1 MWWIMET
8 RRYGM
13 LPADV
18 YRLTGVAEPHI
29 SPDGT
34 RVAYQ
39 VWWVDEEENSYRG
52 AIWSAAL
59 SGPASDGGA
68 PPRRLTWSERREAA
82 PRWSPDG
89 KWLAFTSS
97 RDGSRD
103 GHDGGK
109 EPQQLY
115 VMPADGG
122 EARRLTDG
130 GEDVSQ
136 LAWSPDSTRIAFTR
150 RVPDDPEEDERKR
163 APRRVRRL
171 FYKLDGAGWLTDRR
185 AHIFVASLD
194 GGDVRQLT
202 DGDCEDSL
210 PAWSP
215 DGGQIAFSSMRGQR
229 WDAELRDRIYLVSAD
244 GGEPVALTGTDGS
257 CAGASFSPDGTRIAH
272 YFDLDDGTDPH
283 NTQIAVI
290 AADGSDHRLLTAKL
304 DRHCRPV
311 SDSMRLCWDSGRIVF
326 TAEDHGSR
334 HIYAVAADGSAEPEL
349 LVGGELVIAGFD
361 ARDGRVVSV
370 ASTHTAFPELHVA
383 EARSSAAAGRRLT
396 GVGAG
401 FAADRELA
409 EPERFTAE
417 RADSAATEETGV
429 DAWLVRPAGFTPG
442 GRYPV
447 LLSVHGGPFSQY
459 TTGFFDEF
467 QMYAAAGYAVLFAN
481 PRGSSGGSEEWGR
494 AIRGPVNGAGPGW
507 GTVDFQ
513 DLMNVVDT
521 ALRRYPLLDAE
532 RMGVLGGS
540 YGGFMT
546 SWIVSHTDRFK
557 AAIAERGVSNMVS
570 LFGSSDVF
578 WDFQRV
584 FGGPM
589 WEHPDAWRAM
599 SPASYADRIRTPLLI
614 IHSEQDLRCPIE
626 QGEHLFTLLRLMGR
640 ETELLRF
647 PAEGHELSRSGS
659 PRHRVQ
665 RFEAILEW
673 FGRYLA

>member
-1 MWWIMET
+1 MET

-13 LPADV
+13 LPADI
-18 YRLTGVAEPHI
+18 YRLTGVTEPHI

-59 SGPASDGGA
+59 DGPAPDSGA
-68 PPRRLTWSERREAA
+68 PPRRLTWGERRDAA

-89 KWLAFTSS
+89 NWLAFTSS
-97 RDGSRD
+97 RDG
-103 GHDGGK
+103 HGGDK
-109 EPQQLY
+109 SPRQLY

-130 GEDVSQ
+130 KEDVSQ

-150 RVPDDPEEDERKR
+150 RVPDDPEEDDRKR

-171 FYKLDGAGWLTDRR
+171 FYKFDGEGWLTGRR

-202 DGDCEDSL
+202 KGDCEDGE

-215 DGGQIAFSSMRGQR
+215 DGGQIAFSSMRGER
-229 WDAELRDRIYLVSAD
+229 WDIELRNRIYLVSAD

-257 CAGASFSPDGTRIAH
+257 CTGASFSPDGTRIAH
-272 YFDLDDGTDPH
+272 YYLPDDGTEPR

-290 AADGSDHRLLTAKL
+290 NSGGSDPRLLTAKL
-304 DRHCRPV
+304 DRECRPV
-311 SDSMRLCWDSGRIVF
+311 SDSMRLCWDNGRIVF
-326 TAEDHGSR
+326 TLEDHGSR
-334 HIYAVAADGSAEPEL
+334 HAYAVAADGSAQPQL
-349 LVGGELVIAGFD
+349 LVGGELVISAFD
-361 ARDGRVVSV
+361 ARDGRLVYA
-370 ASTHTAFPELHVA
+370 ASTHTAFPELYDA
-383 EARSSAAAGRRLT
+383 GARSAATGGRQLT
-396 GVGAG
+396 GVGAA
-401 FAADRELA
+401 FAADNELA
-409 EPERFTAE
+409 EPERFTTE
-417 RADSAATEETGV
+417 PVDATASGEGGV
-429 DAWLVRPAGFTPG
+429 DAWLVRPAGFAPD

-447 LLSVHGGPFSQY
+447 LLSIHGGPFTQY
-459 TTGFFDEF
+459 STGFFDEF

-481 PRGSSGGSEEWGR
+481 PRGGSGRSEEWGR
-494 AIRGPVNGAGPGW
+494 AIRGPANGAGPGW
-507 GTVDFQ
+507 GTVDFE
-513 DLMNVVDT
+513 DLMSVVDT
-521 ALRRYPLLDAE
+521 ALSRYPFLDAE

-546 SWIVSHTDRFK
+546 SWVVSHTDRFK
-557 AAIAERGVSNMVS
+557 AAITERGVSNMVS
-570 LFGSSDVF
+570 LFGSSDIF
-578 WDFQRV
+578 WDFQRD

-589 WEHPDAWRAM
+589 WEHADAWRAM

-614 IHSEQDLRCPIE
+614 MHSEQDLRCPIE

-640 ETELLRF
+640 EVEMLRF

>member
-1 MWWIMET
+1 MET

-13 LPADV
+13 LPADI
-18 YRLTGVAEPHI
+18 YRLTGVTEPHI

-39 VWWVDEEENSYRG
+39 VWWVDEDENSYRG
-52 AIWSAAL
+52 AIWSTAL
-59 SGPASDGGA
+59 DGPEVE
-68 PPRRLTWSERREAA
+68 PRRLTWGERRDAA

-97 RDGSRD
+97 RNGD
-103 GHDGGK
+103 K
-109 EPQQLY
+109 APQQLY
-115 VMPADGG
+115 VMAADGG

-130 GEDVSQ
+130 KEDVSQ

-171 FYKLDGAGWLTDRR
+171 YYKFDGEGWLADRR
-185 AHIFVASLD
+185 PHIFVASLD
-194 GGDVRQLT
+194 GGVRQLT
-202 DGDCEDSL
+202 EGDCEDGE

-215 DGGQIAFSSMRGQR
+215 DGGQIAFSSMRGER
-229 WDAELRDRIYLVSAD
+229 WDIELRNRIYLVSAD

-257 CAGASFSPDGTRIAH
+257 CTGASFSPDGIQIAH
-272 YFDLDDGTDPH
+272 YYSPDDGTEPR

-290 AADGSDHRLLTAKL
+290 NTDGSDPRLLTAKL
-304 DRHCRPV
+304 DRECRPV
-311 SDSMRLCWDSGRIVF
+311 SDSMRLCWDDGRIVF
-326 TAEDHGSR
+326 TVEDHGSR
-334 HIYAVAADGSAEPEL
+334 HAYAVAADGSAQPQL
-349 LVGGELVIAGFD
+349 LVGGELVISGFD
-361 ARDGRVVSV
+361 ARDGRVVYA
-370 ASTHTAFPELHVA
+370 ASTHTAFPELYVA
-383 EARSSAAAGRRLT
+383 GAPAAGTGGRQLT
-396 GVGAG
+396 GVGAA

-409 EPERFTAE
+409 EPERFSTE
-417 RADSAATEETGV
+417 RADATGSGEGGV
-429 DAWLVRPAGFTPG
+429 DAWLVRPAGFAPD

-447 LLSVHGGPFSQY
+447 LLSIHGGPFTQY
-459 TTGFFDEF
+459 STGFFDEF

-481 PRGSSGGSEEWGR
+481 PRGSSGRSEEWGR
-494 AIRGPVNGAGPGW
+494 AIRGPANGAGPGW

-513 DLMNVVDT
+513 DLMSVVDT
-521 ALRRYPLLDAE
+521 ALRRYPFLDAE

-546 SWIVSHTDRFK
+546 SWVVSHTDRFK
-557 AAIAERGVSNMVS
+557 AGISERGVSNMVS
-570 LFGSSDVF
+570 LFGSSDIF
-578 WDFQRV
+578 WDFQRD

-589 WEHPDAWRAM
+589 WEHADAWRAM
-599 SPASYADRIRTPLLI
+599 SPASYADRIHTPLLI

-640 ETELLRF
+640 EVEMLRF

-673 FGRYLA
+673 FGRYLT